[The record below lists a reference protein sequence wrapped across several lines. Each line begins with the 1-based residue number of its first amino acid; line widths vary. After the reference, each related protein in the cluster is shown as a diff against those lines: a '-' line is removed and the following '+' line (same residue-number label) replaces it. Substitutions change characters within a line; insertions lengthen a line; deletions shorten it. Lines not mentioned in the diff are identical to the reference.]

1 MAQKTN
7 KRRTLRCVREVRQF
21 LGPASY
27 YRRFIKDFARVAG
40 PLHELTRKDE
50 KWQWGPRQEGAFT
63 TLKNLLVSTSILGH
77 PDFSR
82 PFVLDVDASDTA
94 IGAMLSQTMENG
106 NQMIIA
112 YISRALTRP
121 EQRYCVTKK
130 DMLALV
136 WAMKQFRPYL
146 YGMVARTTIPCGG
159 SETSENR
166 KVRWR
171 AG

>member
-1 MAQKTN
+1 M
-7 KRRTLRCVREVRQF
+7 
-21 LGPASY
+21 
-27 YRRFIKDFARVAG
+27 
-40 PLHELTRKDE
+40 KDE